1 MKMRRAPQGSSK
13 RSTRTAASRCSRP
26 TVGSF
31 CPSPA
36 PSSSTS
42 RRARLC
48 SRKDGSGGRVLQW
61 MFFEKKVREVE
72 DLKRQAEEQ
81 REMVEAGRSQEQ
93 RTYGT

>member
-1 MKMRRAPQGSSK
+1 M
-13 RSTRTAASRCSRP
+13 
-26 TVGSF
+26 
-31 CPSPA
+31 
-36 PSSSTS
+36 
-42 RRARLC
+42 
-48 SRKDGSGGRVLQW
+48 QW